1 MKQPKK
7 YLALDV
13 GTVRIGIA
21 ISDPTTNIALPL
33 STVHVAQSDNPCA
46 DIKKIIDENQIQ
58 TVVVGWP
65 LELDGSEG
73 PAIRRTKQFLVSL
86 KNLCPGIRIIPQD
99 ERLSSSA
106 AENSLQMLQTKGSN
120 KKNLV
125 DAMAA
130 AIILQAYLDSK
141 KT

>member
-7 YLALDV
+7 YLALDI

-33 STVHVAQSDNPCA
+33 STIHVVKSANPYA
-46 DIKKIIDENQIQ
+46 EIKSIIDAHQIHS
-58 TVVVGWP
+58 VVVGWP

-73 PAIRRTKQFLVSL
+73 PAIRRTKQFLISL
-86 KNLCPGIRIIPQD
+86 KKVCQEIRIIPQD

-106 AENSLQMLQTKGSN
+106 AENSLQLLDTKGSN

-130 AIILQAYLDSK
+130 ALILQAFLDSK

>member
-125 DAMAA
+125 DAMAT